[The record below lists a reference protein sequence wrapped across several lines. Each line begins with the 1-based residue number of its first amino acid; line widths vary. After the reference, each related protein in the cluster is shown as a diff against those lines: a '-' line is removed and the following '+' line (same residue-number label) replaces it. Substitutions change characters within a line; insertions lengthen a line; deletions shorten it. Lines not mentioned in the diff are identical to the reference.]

1 MYLMYFG
8 GQLGFCSNTFNG
20 FGRTDIPDQNYVV
33 HDHNFVLD
41 VQYGHDKHM
50 YLSAPTESERLKWTQ
65 AIKATRGKCTL
76 LPPDATVD
84 GTKLPRDAAS
94 SASSSG
100 FFGHLFQ
107 LPDSSASKSKRM
119 MRKKR
124 HATKERKDERK
135 RARMAKMKKPFGSI
149 WLEDVLP
156 NWGDVAALPP
166 HMVEAL
172 CFAGIPKELRG
183 RAWSA
188 MLGNRLQIN
197 EQLFD
202 ICRSRAKAVL
212 LEMHLVQDKDE
223 KCRLESLEQHKQQV
237 NGHRNHQ
244 VAEQLH
250 HNSRPQLTLP
260 VHRPTDDT
268 SLPSFSANE
277 KAPVVAEPPNVAEQL
292 IADNER
298 NIKLVQR
305 DMPRT
310 FGNHPLFQDG
320 AAGTQKTYDVL
331 EAYTCYRP
339 DLGYV
344 QGMSYLAAILC
355 LHLDSFGAFRAMV
368 SLMSTRLMFDMYRL
382 EEDRTFLYLTVY
394 DTVLKHELPTLYSH
408 FQEIGMDPKMKRR
421 AFTLFTR
428 CVPLEVVLR
437 IWDCYIYLGTPF
449 FFQACMAIL
458 VMYEDTL
465 LTLDLGDAMKFLH
478 NVPKV
483 RSILDSHTCMTAQPC
498 SHHPLS
504 VPDKVMMGTKPLP
517 AYTSSS
523 SPDMLPPPPPPPLED
538 YSPESPTCGYGIG
551 FTDQYKLGETLG
563 TGNFSVVREAL
574 HKPSGQ
580 RYAIKCIKKG
590 GLSNDELE
598 ALTTEVAVLKQ
609 V

>member
-1 MYLMYFG
+1 MVEVVVLEGYLHKQSKHLKLWKIRYFVLAEWTLSYSKKSG
-8 GQLGFCSNTFNG
+8 KKAKNSYELK
-20 FGRTDIPDQNYVV
+20 DVHVIPDQNYVV

-65 AIKATRGKCTL
+65 AIKATRGKWLELTS
-76 LPPDATVD
+76 PDATVD

-156 NWGDVAALPP
+156 HWGDAAALPP

-223 KCRLESLEQHKQQV
+223 KCRLESLEQHKEQV
-237 NGHRNHQ
+237 NGQRNHQ

-268 SLPSFSANE
+268 PLPSLSANE
-277 KAPVVAEPPNVAEQL
+277 KAPVVAEPPTKDMPSVAEQL

-408 FQEIGMDPKMKRR
+408 FQEIGMDPKMYVVDW

-449 FFQACMAIL
+449 FFQACMGTH
-458 VMYEDTL
+458 V
-465 LTLDLGDAMKFLH
+465 
-478 NVPKV
+478 
-483 RSILDSHTCMTAQPC
+483 HTFIVSCA
-498 SHHPLS
+498 
-504 VPDKVMMGTKPLP
+504 
-517 AYTSSS
+517 
-523 SPDMLPPPPPPPLED
+523 
-538 YSPESPTCGYGIG
+538 
-551 FTDQYKLGETLG
+551 
-563 TGNFSVVREAL
+563 
-574 HKPSGQ
+574 
-580 RYAIKCIKKG
+580 
-590 GLSNDELE
+590 
-598 ALTTEVAVLKQ
+598 
-609 V
+609 